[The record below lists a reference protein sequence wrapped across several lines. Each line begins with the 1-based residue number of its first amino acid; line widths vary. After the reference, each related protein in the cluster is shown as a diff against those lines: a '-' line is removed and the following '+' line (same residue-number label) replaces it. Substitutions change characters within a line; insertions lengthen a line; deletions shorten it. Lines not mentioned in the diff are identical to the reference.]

1 MTSPFILNLCVMA
14 GIYFHIPFCKQACH
28 YCDFHFSTSL
38 TRQDEMIAA
47 MRDELLFR
55 KEYLPQMP
63 VETIYFGGG
72 TPSILSSHHLESLFQ
87 TLDKHYS
94 VSPGA
99 EITLEA
105 NPDDLTREKLEH
117 WKKLGI
123 NRLSIGVQTF
133 QDSLLMKL
141 NRAHQARQA
150 IDAIGLACDS
160 GFKNVSLDLIYA
172 LPGSTTAHLETDIH
186 QALELAPQH
195 ISIYGL
201 TIEEKTAFGHWFRKG
216 KLKTVSEKE
225 EVSQFELLMDQLPR
239 AGYEQYE
246 ISNFAK
252 EGFQARHNS
261 NYWKGAWYLGIG
273 PSAHSFH
280 ETSRQ
285 FNIPNNAQYVASLKE
300 GKIPATV
307 EQLSRTNQINE
318 YLFTRLRTKWGIDLS
333 ELKARWGY
341 DLAFEQ
347 SESLNPYLKDGYL
360 HQQGSV
366 ITLTRKGKLL
376 ADQIASD
383 FFRVEMDS

>member
-1 MTSPFILNLCVMA
+1 MA

-38 TRQDEMIAA
+38 TRQDDMIAA
-47 MRDELLFR
+47 MRDELVLR
-55 KEYLPQMP
+55 KEYLLQRPI
-63 VETIYFGGG
+63 ETIYFGGG
-72 TPSILSSHHLESLFQ
+72 TPSILSTVHLESLFQ
-87 TLDKHYS
+87 TLNKHYPIS
-94 VSPGA
+94 SGA

-105 NPDDLTREKLEH
+105 NPDDLTREKLEY

-133 QDSLLMKL
+133 QDSLLMQL
-141 NRAHQARQA
+141 NRAHQAHQA
-150 IDAIGLACDS
+150 IDAIGLARDS
-160 GFKNVSLDLIYA
+160 GFRNVSLDLIYA
-172 LPGSTTAHLETDIH
+172 LPGSTTAHLETDIQ

-201 TIEEKTAFGHWFRKG
+201 TIEEKTAFGQWFRKG

-261 NYWKGAWYLGIG
+261 NYWKGEWYLGIG
-273 PSAHSFH
+273 PSAHSFQ

-307 EQLSRTNQINE
+307 EQLSSTNQINE

-333 ELKARWGY
+333 ELKSRWGY

-347 SESLNPYLKDGYL
+347 SESLNLYLKDGYL
-360 HQQGSV
+360 HQQGSI

-376 ADQIASD
+376 ADEIASD

>member
-1 MTSPFILNLCVMA
+1 MTSPIILNLCTMA

-38 TRQDEMIAA
+38 TRQDDMIAA
-47 MRDELLFR
+47 MRDELVLR
-55 KEYLPQMP
+55 KEYLLQRPI
-63 VETIYFGGG
+63 ETIYFGGG
-72 TPSILSSHHLESLFQ
+72 TPSILSTVHLESLFQ
-87 TLDKHYS
+87 TLDKHYPI
-94 VSPGA
+94 SPGA

-105 NPDDLTREKLEH
+105 NPDDLTREKLEY

-133 QDSLLMKL
+133 QDSLLMQL
-141 NRAHQARQA
+141 NRAHQAHQA
-150 IDAIGLACDS
+150 IDAIGLARDS
-160 GFKNVSLDLIYA
+160 GFRNVSLDLIYA
-172 LPGSTTAHLETDIH
+172 LPGSTTAHLETDIQ

-201 TIEEKTAFGHWFRKG
+201 TIEEKTAFGQWFRKG

-261 NYWKGAWYLGIG
+261 NYWKGEWYLGIG
-273 PSAHSFH
+273 PSAHSFQ

-307 EQLSRTNQINE
+307 EQLSSTNQINE

-333 ELKARWGY
+333 ELKSRWGY

-347 SESLNPYLKDGYL
+347 SESLNLYLKDSYL
-360 HQQGSV
+360 HQQGSI
-366 ITLTRKGKLL
+366 ITLTRKGKLV
-376 ADQIASD
+376 ADEIASD

>member
-1 MTSPFILNLCVMA
+1 MTSPFILNLCTMA

-38 TRQDEMIAA
+38 THQDDMIAA
-47 MRDELLFR
+47 MRDELVLR
-55 KEYLPQMP
+55 KEYLLQRPI
-63 VETIYFGGG
+63 ETIYFGGG
-72 TPSILSSHHLESLFQ
+72 TPSILSTVHLESLFQ
-87 TLDKHYS
+87 TLNKHYPI
-94 VSPGA
+94 SPGA

-105 NPDDLTREKLEH
+105 NPDDLTREKLEY

-133 QDSLLMKL
+133 PDSLLMQL
-141 NRAHQARQA
+141 NRAHQAYQA
-150 IDAIGLACDS
+150 IDAIGLARDS
-160 GFKNVSLDLIYA
+160 GFRNVSLDLIYA
-172 LPGSTTAHLETDIH
+172 LPGSTTAHLETDIQ

-201 TIEEKTAFGHWFRKG
+201 TIEEKTAFGQWFRKG

-261 NYWKGAWYLGIG
+261 NYWKGEWYLGIG
-273 PSAHSFH
+273 PSAHSFQ

-307 EQLSRTNQINE
+307 EQLSSTNQINE

-333 ELKARWGY
+333 ELKSLWGY

-347 SESLNPYLKDGYL
+347 SESLNLYLKDSYL
-360 HQQGSV
+360 HQQGSI
-366 ITLTRKGKLL
+366 ITLTRKGKLV
-376 ADQIASD
+376 ADEIASD

>member
-1 MTSPFILNLCVMA
+1 MTSPFILNLCKMA

-38 TRQDEMIAA
+38 TRQDDMIAA
-47 MRDELLFR
+47 MRDELVLR
-55 KEYLPQMP
+55 KEYLLQRPI
-63 VETIYFGGG
+63 ETIYFGGG
-72 TPSILSSHHLESLFQ
+72 TPSILSTVHLESLFQ
-87 TLDKHYS
+87 TLNKHYPI
-94 VSPGA
+94 SPGA

-105 NPDDLTREKLEH
+105 NPDDLTREKLEY

-133 QDSLLMKL
+133 QDSLLMQL
-141 NRAHQARQA
+141 NRAHQAHQA
-150 IDAIGLACDS
+150 IDAIGLARDS
-160 GFKNVSLDLIYA
+160 GFRNVSLDLIYA
-172 LPGSTTAHLETDIH
+172 LPGSTTAHLETDIQ

-201 TIEEKTAFGHWFRKG
+201 TIEEKTAFGQWFRKG

-225 EVSQFELLMDQLPR
+225 EVSQFELLMDLLPR

-261 NYWKGAWYLGIG
+261 NYWKGEWYLGIG
-273 PSAHSFH
+273 PSAHSFQ
-280 ETSRQ
+280 ERSRQ

-307 EQLSRTNQINE
+307 EQLSPTNQINE

-333 ELKARWGY
+333 ELKLRWGY

-347 SESLNPYLKDGYL
+347 SESLNLYLKDGYL
-360 HQQGSV
+360 HQQGSI

-376 ADQIASD
+376 ADEIASD